1 MSLFD
6 PNSSCDAAPKMSAD
20 KRLFQDAYQAPSE
33 NLIGSLRRG
42 QVPVNVGVASKWS
55 TRLSR
60 GHFFDFIWI
69 IYSIF
74 FFIQPIEEH
83 SRRSWEIFS
92 VVYVVFVALYS
103 GMVYAKKRR
112 TQYWLLAAMGVL
124 GLLYYPYNSGAS
136 GLFIYVLAF
145 LPFMT
150 ESISVCMMS
159 YAAVSIGLMTE
170 GIFCHLSAWSWGFS
184 TVFGLAIGFGNLVA
198 AQRMRVNHKLGLAHE
213 EIAHLAKVAERER
226 IARDLHDVLGHTLSV
241 VVLKSELA
249 GKLMDRD
256 PDRARREIG
265 EVEQI
270 ARKAL
275 GDVREAISGYR
286 SGGLAAEI
294 ARAGKTLE
302 TAGVTL
308 EYDAQPPQLPPAEET
323 VLSLIVREAV
333 TNIVRH
339 AQASRCVLEIKSG
352 GDGTALVVQDDGR
365 GGIRQEGNGLRGMRE
380 RVTSLGGTFRV
391 DSAQGTRLVIHIP
404 PRDSAPAQIP
414 ADAPAISASRT
425 AGQEV

>member
-1 MSLFD
+1 LSGPD
-6 PNSSCDAAPKMSAD
+6 PKSTI
-20 KRLFQDAYQAPSE
+20 LFQDCEAAAEPP
-33 NLIGSLRRG
+33 GSLFAIHRQAELALRKSLLGNRSRR
-42 QVPVNVGVASKWS
+42 KD
-55 TRLSR
+55 R
-60 GHFFDFIWI
+60 FFDLIWLV
-69 IYSIF
+69 YSF
-74 FFIQPIEEH
+74 FFIIDPLQQH
-83 SRRSWEIFS
+83 SRRLWIAFGLAYAIFLALYFGMVFAKQQRTQFVLLLALVALG
-92 VVYVVFVALYS
+92 VVY
-103 GMVYAKKRR
+103 
-112 TQYWLLAAMGVL
+112 
-124 GLLYYPYNSGAS
+124 YPFNSGAS
-136 GLFIYVLAF
+136 GMFIYAAAF
-145 LPFMT
+145 IPFVT
-150 ESISVCMMS
+150 EKISLSGAVI
-159 YAAVSIGLMTE
+159 AASAVITAAE
-170 GIFCHLSAWSWGFS
+170 GWRVHYTPWSWGICAFFCI
-184 TVFGLAIGFGNLVA
+184 TVGAANTVASQKMRA
-198 AQRMRVNHKLGLAHE
+198 AQKLGLAHE

-265 EVEQI
+265 EVEHI

-339 AQASRCVLEIKSG
+339 AQASRCLLEIKSG

-391 DSAQGTRLVIHIP
+391 DSAHGTRLSI
-404 PRDSAPAQIP
+404 QIP
-414 ADAPAISASRT
+414 SRESAQSQILADAPALPASRT